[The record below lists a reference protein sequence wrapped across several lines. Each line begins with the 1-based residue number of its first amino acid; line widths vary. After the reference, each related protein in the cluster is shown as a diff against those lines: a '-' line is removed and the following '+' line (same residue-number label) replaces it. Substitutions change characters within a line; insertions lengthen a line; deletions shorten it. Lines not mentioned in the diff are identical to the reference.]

1 MYTTTDS
8 QTVNY
13 HGEREFFPPL
23 VDCAIAVFPFP
34 SFFDQS
40 DTSTWED
47 LRRSASAIA
56 KQCQK
61 GKSVGVG
68 GYEIG
73 LGEKRNTAIIIFRL
87 PRPSGVDYSAV
98 ASLSDAAWHKLYI
111 FFQAHHDNELMGLG
125 PGPDEPAS
133 SSQAEMPTLTLS
145 DIEAD
150 WGMPPA
156 TLPINPSIIESWNP
170 DIEFWLYPPDETIA
184 SVPDQTCGVGYCLPD
199 QGCSGL
205 KGEAKGGC
213 QCFRF
218 SARIAMNIIFG
229 ILFKLENLQS
239 ADSFEHRSRLRY
251 HLRDPPPPLHSP
263 GTSLSTSLLI
273 IDKTTL
279 GGPPASFKIA
289 PHGANY
295 TPTYEKHSSLKT
307 PQESTYHPWT
317 TPIFGPELVPSYV
330 RVAPHVPSGQVPDAV
345 IYAPINEERKILALV
360 TLPGIIRKVFTVFGI
375 YMRIAYKERLSW
387 EN

>member
-1 MYTTTDS
+1 MLLKCLGTVIPIVVVTFPFVTPIALGSRDNGTVSLTERSTGPICDNTGLLGDLMYYDCALTITRMYTTTDS

-13 HGEREFFPPL
+13 HGERQFFPPL

-68 GYEIG
+68 GYELG
-73 LGEKRNTAIIIFRL
+73 LGQKRNTAIIIFRL

-98 ASLSDAAWHKLYI
+98 ASLSDAAWHKLFI

-125 PGPDEPAS
+125 SDEPGS

-145 DIEAD
+145 DIEAN
-150 WGMPPA
+150 WGTPPA

-170 DIEFWLYPPDETIA
+170 DIEFWLYPPDQMIA

-199 QGCSGL
+199 QGCSEL

-229 ILFKLENLQS
+229 VGRFLAGIGRCLGARGPDGSNVR
-239 ADSFEHRSRLRY
+239 RSVLGSGPSVETY
-251 HLRDPPPPLHSP
+251 P
-263 GTSLSTSLLI
+263 G
-273 IDKTTL
+273 
-279 GGPPASFKIA
+279 G
-289 PHGANY
+289 
-295 TPTYEKHSSLKT
+295 
-307 PQESTYHPWT
+307 
-317 TPIFGPELVPSYV
+317 
-330 RVAPHVPSGQVPDAV
+330 
-345 IYAPINEERKILALV
+345 
-360 TLPGIIRKVFTVFGI
+360 
-375 YMRIAYKERLSW
+375 
-387 EN
+387 